1 MSDAD
6 ELMAEA
12 EYCRCL
18 AQETD
23 ALTRRMLLEVAKQY
37 AAEARLLSAYP
48 GHHGPSSGR
57 AH

>member
-18 AQETD
+18 AQETE
-23 ALTRRMLLEVAKQY
+23 ALTRRILLEVAEQY
-37 AAEARLLSAYP
+37 EAEARLLSAYS
-48 GHHGPSSGR
+48 GAQRPSQWT
-57 AH
+57 H

>member
-12 EYCRCL
+12 EYCRRL
-18 AQETD
+18 AQETE
-23 ALTRRMLLEVAKQY
+23 ALTRRILLEVAEQY
-37 AAEARLLSAYP
+37 EAQARLISAYR
-48 GHHGPSSGR
+48 GHHSHSSGW

>member
-18 AQETD
+18 AQETQP
-23 ALTRRMLLEVAKQY
+23 LTPRILLDLAEQY
-37 AAEARLLSAYP
+37 EAQARLISAYP
-48 GHHGPSSGR
+48 GHSSVW